1 MLFPMMICFERI
13 IFVSNSHIDFI
24 KSYLGSIVVDA
35 ISIDLIWD
43 IYLWRD
49 GYLVAQLLADMGD
62 ICSYVACIAS
72 KLPIR
77 MIIS

>member
-1 MLFPMMICFERI
+1 MLFPVGVRLEWI
-13 IFVSNSHIDFI
+13 IFVGDSHMDFV

-35 ISIDLIWD
+35 ISIDLTWD
-43 IYLWRD
+43 IYIWRD
-49 GYLVAQLLADMGD
+49 GYLVAQLLTDMGD
-62 ICSYVACIAS
+62 ICSYVAGIAS

>member
-1 MLFPMMICFERI
+1 MLLPMGIRLEWI
-13 IFVSNSHIDFI
+13 IFVSNSHIDFV

-43 IYLWRD
+43 IYIWGD
-49 GYLVAQLLADMGD
+49 GYLVAQFLTDMGN

-77 MIIS
+77 MTMS